1 MKEQK
6 IELITYWGI
15 DNFNRPVFKSL
26 EYNNFFGS
34 INKLFPYQETEKEV
48 LKTVS
53 ESDLMFFGN
62 KFNCEP
68 SGGSTEGIKI
78 IKHSELKNK

>member
-1 MKEQK
+1 MKTEK
-6 IELITYWGI
+6 TELITYWGI

-26 EYNNFFGS
+26 EYNNFFGCVS
-34 INKLFPYQETEKEV
+34 KLFSYQESESEV
-48 LKTVS
+48 LKQVN

-68 SGGSTEGIKI
+68 NGGSTAGIKI
-78 IKHSELKNK
+78 VKHSELKNK